1 MSFLRFHS
9 GNIPIIEED
18 DMKLVELVIKNN
30 NQNLLDVSNSVVA
43 SSIASDLMYGH
54 IDGVKL
60 KCLNQAHNN
69 NFLIIIPDVF
79 VNMEG
84 VNLYLPNNV
93 LFLNDEGTQK
103 LVRIGCYQDGDQ
115 EFQMAATM

>member
-1 MSFLRFHS
+1 MFHS

-30 NQNLLDVSNSVVA
+30 HQEVLVVVSNSVT

-79 VNMEG
+79 VN
-84 VNLYLPNNV
+84 
-93 LFLNDEGTQK
+93 
-103 LVRIGCYQDGDQ
+103 RR
-115 EFQMAATM
+115 